1 MNINDILKL
10 SALEIGRLIKLGEI
24 SVAEVTSSSLDYIA
38 QNDCKYN
45 AFITVNREKA
55 LAEADLIQRKIS
67 CGEITSPLAGVP
79 MAVKDNICTK
89 NIRTTCA
96 SKMLN
101 NHVPIYNATV
111 IERLNQSGAV
121 LLGKLNMD
129 EFAMGSTG
137 ESSYY
142 GTALNPNNI
151 NHVCGGSSSGAA
163 AAVSSN
169 MAYYALGS
177 DTGGSIRTPCSH
189 CGVYG
194 IKPTYGRISRYGL
207 IAYASSFDQIGPIA
221 RTTLDLAAVL
231 DEISGYDIYDSTCA
245 KRNYNSLLDQL
256 DGNIKG
262 LRIGIINEFLSNG
275 IDDEVKNCILSAAH
289 SFEQLGCD
297 VEYLSLPQIDLSL
310 AAYYIIALAQASSN
324 LARYDGIR
332 YGYQPENCDNL
343 NDLYV
348 KSRSEGFGNEVKRR
362 IMLGNFILS
371 SGYYDKY
378 YLKAL
383 KAQTIIKQAF
393 DAAFAKYDILLCP
406 TAPTTAPKVG
416 STISDPLKMYLSD
429 IYTVGANLA
438 GLPTLTAPCGFDG
451 NNMPVGMQLIGK
463 HFDEAT
469 LLNASYAYEK
479 YIANFSFGG
488 DA

>member
-1 MNINDILKL
+1 MNNINILKL
-10 SALEIGRLIKLGEI
+10 SALELGKLIKLGEI
-24 SVAEVTSSSLDYIA
+24 SVAEAATASFDNIA
-38 QNDCKYN
+38 QNDSKYN
-45 AFITVNREKA
+45 AFITINREKA
-55 LAEADLIQRKIS
+55 LAKAELIQHKIKS
-67 CGEITSPLAGVP
+67 GELMSPLAGVP

-96 SKMLN
+96 SKMLEH
-101 NHVPIYNATV
+101 HVPIYNATV
-111 IERLNQSGAV
+111 IERLNQNGAV
-121 LLGKLNMD
+121 MLGKLNMD

-137 ESSYY
+137 ESSYF
-142 GTALNPNNI
+142 GAALNPNNT

-207 IAYASSFDQIGPIA
+207 IAYASSFDQIGPVA

-231 DEISGYDIYDSTCA
+231 DEISGYDGYDSTCA
-245 KRNYNSLLDQL
+245 KREYNSLLDQIN
-256 DGNIKG
+256 GNIKG
-262 LRIGIINEFLSNG
+262 LRIGIIDEFISCGL
-275 IDDEVKNCILSAAH
+275 DDEVKGCILSAAH
-289 SFEQLGCD
+289 SFEQLGCN
-297 VEYLSLPQIDLSL
+297 VEYFSLPKIDLSL

-332 YGYQPENCDNL
+332 YGYRPESCDNL
-343 NDLYV
+343 HDLYV
-348 KSRSEGFGNEVKRR
+348 SSRSEGFGNEVKRR
-362 IMLGNFILS
+362 ILLGNFILS

-383 KAQTIIKQAF
+383 NVQAIIKQAF
-393 DAAFAKYDILLCP
+393 DTALTKYDVLLCP
-406 TAPTTAPKVG
+406 SAPTTAPKIG
-416 STISDPLKMYLSD
+416 SVINDPLKMYLSD

-438 GLPTLTAPCGFDG
+438 GLPALTAPCGCDS
-451 NNMPVGMQLIGK
+451 NNMPVGVQLIGK

-479 YIANFSFGG
+479 YIAGLDCGG